1 LDEQA
6 KEGGY
11 SVGNLNLGNQKV
23 TAWTVIEPLS
33 QVDFNPKEKPVRLN
47 AEVKGIHSEIDN
59 YQVLGTSLE
68 AIAQAIQKGETSLVN
83 SEGFQRAIAPLPTEN
98 DGYFYLD
105 WEKSQPLL
113 EQQFPLIRVIELAG
127 KPLFDHLQV
136 LSLASQGT
144 EDGVRKATLFLQLT
158 SRR

>member
-1 LDEQA
+1 
-6 KEGGY
+6 
-11 SVGNLNLGNQKV
+11 
-23 TAWTVIEPLS
+23 
-33 QVDFNPKEKPVRLN
+33 
-47 AEVKGIHSEIDN
+47 
-59 YQVLGTSLE
+59 
-68 AIAQAIQKGETSLVN
+68 VN